1 MKITFIR
8 HGHSE
13 SNEKNIFSSDVA
25 DEFYLT
31 NTGIGQIKQTADEF
45 RPSAHEKV
53 YIYASPMKRTVH
65 SAEIYIKYANLKE
78 PVLQDTRI
86 KEIDYGKYAGHPAEG
101 DAQEKID
108 AAYAQIK
115 AGNNDVRV
123 GETGETSREFLARNY
138 EFFEEIIKKHGVE
151 KDAHVLV
158 FSHAGPIRAM
168 ENLILGSGGARPR
181 IKNGEYH
188 THVITGDLLSVV
200 RDNLRRLT

>member
-1 MKITFIR
+1 MKVTFIR

-123 GETGETSREFLARNY
+123 GETGETSREFLARNSSTHSLKVH
-138 EFFEEIIKKHGVE
+138 FNHCFWPKIPP
-151 KDAHVLV
+151 
-158 FSHAGPIRAM
+158 SHSLKVHFNHCFWPNIP
-168 ENLILGSGGARPR
+168 SKP
-181 IKNGEYH
+181 
-188 THVITGDLLSVV
+188 
-200 RDNLRRLT
+200 